1 MTSKNTLRIANET
14 IFYGPGPQLLLEKID
29 ETKSLRKTC
38 METGISYTK
47 ALRML
52 KKIEQELGFEVVHS
66 VKGGNL
72 HGGTSLTEK
81 GKELV
86 RAYSEVEE
94 EVAKTAQLLVD
105 EKFAFLK

>member
-1 MTSKNTLRIANET
+1 MKSKNTLRIANET

-52 KKIEQELGFEVVHS
+52 RKIEQELGFEVVNS

-72 HGGTSLTEK
+72 HGGTSLTKRGE
-81 GKELV
+81 ELV
-86 RAYSEVEE
+86 RVYKEVEE
-94 EVAKTAQLLVD
+94 ELAKKAQELVD
-105 EKFAFLK
+105 EKFKILV

>member
-52 KKIEQELGFEVVHS
+52 KKIEQEIGCAVVNS

-72 HGGTSLTEK
+72 HGGTSLTEE
-81 GKELV
+81 GKKMV
-86 RAYSEVEE
+86 SAYRDVEE
-94 EVAKTAQLLVD
+94 ELAKRAQELVD